1 MHLHDLTIVTDQG
14 RFNLFNSMNYSKA
27 LKFARAIA
35 GLQQK
40 ELADLADIDASY
52 ISLIEQGKRTPS
64 VRAIHKLSHALKIPA
79 HLLTFLAMECEDAA
93 LAHPEELKSL
103 GESLTRLVMEHGK
116 EFPAQARPTKRKK
129 KQKPVSS

>member
-1 MHLHDLTIVTDQG
+1 
-14 RFNLFNSMNYSKA
+14 MNYSKA

-40 ELADLADIDASY
+40 ELADLAGIDASY

-79 HLLTFLAMECEDAA
+79 HLLTFLAMESEDAA
-93 LAHPEELKSL
+93 LAHPDELKSL

-116 EFPAQARPTKRKK
+116 QFAAQPPPTRRRK

>member
-1 MHLHDLTIVTDQG
+1 
-14 RFNLFNSMNYSKA
+14 MNYSKA

-40 ELADLADIDASY
+40 ELASLADIDASY

-79 HLLTFLAMECEDAA
+79 HLLTFLAMESEDAA
-93 LAHPEELKSL
+93 LAHPDELKSL

-116 EFPAQARPTKRKK
+116 EPAAQIP
-129 KQKPVSS
+129 P

>member
-1 MHLHDLTIVTDQG
+1 
-14 RFNLFNSMNYSKA
+14 MNYSKA

-40 ELADLADIDASY
+40 ELASLAEIDASY

-79 HLLTFLAMECEDAA
+79 HLLTFLAMESEDAA
-93 LAHPEELKSL
+93 LAHPDELKSL

-116 EFPAQARPTKRKK
+116 ETPAQTQPTKKKNKRKL
-129 KQKPVSS
+129 SSS